1 MSMRHVA
8 RDRSNT
14 SIQNSI
20 SFKLNIVLAITILI
34 IMTGWG
40 AYFYF
45 SEKAKIRQ
53 QLNVNIEKFTA
64 RISRQIF
71 PENGKIA
78 LAKLK
83 DSLYNELDN
92 RDLQAVTIALNGGG
106 QDRFLGLI
114 KNGELDE
121 YGSRAR
127 FEESAQ
133 KFAGPK
139 PLLLSKEIVL
149 DGKTAGTVEF
159 YVTEKYINKD
169 FNFFIVRLIALTVI
183 LSLVVLAI
191 LFFSLRRIIVKPIED
206 LDRIVQKFTE
216 KDFSMRALIET
227 EDEVGALGRNFNIMA
242 DSIEVYRQ
250 EITRQ
255 LFIDS
260 LTGLPNRNKILVDI
274 EQTRDPSLVLM
285 NVDSFKEINDFYGN
299 KIGDEVLKEIAN
311 RLKHYEKEFGYQ
323 LYRMNGDEY
332 ALLFDKNMPTAD
344 MESLV
349 RNIGSEINEKPY
361 VVSDNDI
368 SVRLTTGIALGQDMK
383 NAGLVEGKWTRLAT
397 NADMALKKAKKKQ
410 KDYIIYDESIEIPK
424 EYESNIF
431 WRQRLREAIREHK
444 IVPFFQPIINN
455 YNGRIEKYESL
466 VRLIDPY
473 GNVITPGYF
482 LDVAK
487 RAHLYSDITKA
498 MIEKAFPTF
507 YGTNYEFSI
516 NLTLYDILDEDVN
529 RFIMRK
535 LKDNPD
541 LAKMLV
547 FEILESEG
555 IENYREVMIFIE
567 EVKDIGCKIAIDDFG
582 SGYSNF
588 EHILRL
594 DVDYIKIDSSLIK
607 NLDKDVN
614 AQIITRTIAN
624 FARKLGLKTISEYVH
639 SKEVYEKAVG
649 LGVDFSQGFYFG
661 EPKEFILKPKDF
673 VISSPKIK
681 LIDTIDGDNL
691 K

>member
-1 MSMRHVA
+1 MSKVQKST
-8 RDRSNT
+8 DKPVT
-14 SIQNSI
+14 SLQNSI
-20 SFKLNIVLAITILI
+20 SFKLNIVLAATILI

-40 AYFYF
+40 VYFFF
-45 SEKAKIRQ
+45 SEKAKIHRQ
-53 QLNVNIEKFTA
+53 LELSVEQFTVRIA
-64 RISRQIF
+64 RQTPFSVQTIRDNLYDAIDGRDVQ
-71 PENGKIA
+71 GIA
-78 LAKLK
+78 LTYKAG
-83 DSLYNELDN
+83 N
-92 RDLQAVTIALNGGG
+92 REE
-106 QDRFLGLI
+106 FLGLV
-114 KNGELDE
+114 KNGKTSE
-121 YGSRAR
+121 YSDRKLFDGGAR
-127 FEESAQ
+127 GIDRF
-133 KFAGPK
+133 GPLVFK
-139 PLLLSKEIVL
+139 RNVVI
-149 DGKTAGTVEF
+149 DGKPAASVELF
-159 YVTEKYINKD
+159 FTDKFINKELMV
-169 FNFFIVRLIALTVI
+169 FIVRLAALTAI
-183 LSLVVLAI
+183 MSLIVLAI
-191 LFFSLRRIIVKPIED
+191 LYFSLRRIIVKPIED
-206 LDRIVQKFTE
+206 LDRVVRKFTE
-216 KDFSMRALIET
+216 KDFSVRALIGT
-227 EDEVGALGRNFNIMA
+227 EDEVGALGRNFNTMA

-274 EQTRDPSLVLM
+274 EQTVDPSLVLM

-299 KIGDEVLKEIAN
+299 KIGDEVLKEISN
-311 RLKHYEKEFGYQ
+311 RLKHYEKEIGYQ

-332 ALLFDKNMPTAD
+332 ALLFDKGMAAAD
-344 MESLV
+344 MEKFV
-349 RNIGSEINEKPY
+349 RNLGSEINEKPF
-361 VVSDNDI
+361 VVNDNDI

-383 NAGLVEGKWTRLAT
+383 SQGLAEGKWTRLAT

-410 KDYIIYDESIEIPK
+410 KDYVIYDDSIEIPK

-431 WRQRLREAIREHK
+431 WRQRLREAIKDHK

-516 NLTLYDILDEDVN
+516 NLTLFDILDDDVN

-661 EPKEFILKPKDF
+661 EPKEFILKPKDY
-673 VISSPKIK
+673 IINPAKTKPGEKEI
-681 LIDTIDGDNL
+681 
-691 K
+691 